1 MSRSSSSAAS
11 LLLSVL
17 IAASLGA
24 CGDKDDGGGGDDG
37 AADGG
42 SVDDGGSTDSGAGD
56 SAEPEPIHGTVTGRI
71 TVELYDYQTGDAVSW
86 DDYKSFP
93 FGPIFVAAYKEVT
106 DDKGET
112 SLEYKGQTSLL
123 TPTPSSDGDEYEVNV
138 TLQVDGNVHFYAA
151 LDWDGDTVI
160 GTDEPRGVYPSA
172 VAIKDGSTTE
182 DVDMTIVAPV
192 NTGGGGCGATTEIR
206 GEALITSSWV
216 DGDVAVMTTT
226 VDGAGPIH
234 STRLTPTSDGA
245 GASGEYVLAVCA
257 DTGKNNLIG
266 AWDSNG
272 NEVFDPAD
280 RWGTYLSAPD
290 TDGNP
295 ITIGSGVLADHLVQ
309 IPYGDEG
316 GLSVYPFVSASGT
329 LTWTGGAFDGMP
341 AGTTIY
347 ALALKYRP
355 SGDVSVADLEAYDI
369 MSWTEADYAGQSS
382 LDWELG
388 LPVNSVA
395 FLWFYADTDGDGVVN
410 EVDEP
415 VGSAGS
421 SDGRFPTGTSSSTG
435 IEVELGSGA

>member
-1 MSRSSSSAAS
+1 MFRPAQITAG
-11 LLLSVL
+11 LLFVATMPTLV
-17 IAASLGA
+17 G
-24 CGDKDDGGGGDDG
+24 CGDKDDDGDDG
-37 AADGG
+37 GVGDGG
-42 SVDDGGSTDSGAGD
+42 VADDGGAADSGAGD

-86 DDYKSFP
+86 DEYDSFP

-112 SLEYKGQTSLL
+112 RLEYKGQTALL
-123 TPTPSSDGDEYEVNV
+123 APTPSSEGDEFEVNV
-138 TLQVDGNVHFYAA
+138 TLQVEGNVHFYAA
-151 LDWDGDTVI
+151 LDWDRDTVI
-160 GTDEPRGVYPSA
+160 GSDEPRGVYPSA
-172 VAIKDGSTTE
+172 VAIEDGGTVE

-192 NTGGGGCGATTEIR
+192 NTGGGSCEATTEIR
-206 GEALITSSWV
+206 GEALITSTWV

-226 VDGAGPIH
+226 VDGIGPIH
-234 STRLTPTSDGA
+234 STRLTPTPDGA
-245 GASGEYVLAVCA
+245 GASGNYVLTVCA
-257 DTGKNNLIG
+257 GTGQNNLIG

-272 NEVFDPAD
+272 NEILDPAD

-295 ITIGSGVLADHLVQ
+295 ITIGSTVLKDHLVQ
-309 IPYGDEG
+309 IPYGDAG

-329 LTWTGGAFDGMP
+329 LTWAGGSFDGLP
-341 AGTTIY
+341 AGTIIH

-355 SGDVSVADLEAYDI
+355 SGDVAVADLEAYDQVT
-369 MSWTEADYAGQSS
+369 WTEAEFAGRTS

-388 LPVNSVA
+388 LPINSVA

-421 SDGRFPTGTSSSTG
+421 SDGRFPTGTTSSTG
-435 IEVELGSGA
+435 IEVELSTGG